1 MGRLSVPLAALAL
14 ALSGGAPAHAAQGSA
29 LFGVSVN
36 RVINDDFTPAHW
48 DAPLRA
54 VRASGIT
61 QARTDAFWMWAEPA
75 PPRHGVHRYRW
86 DRLDAVAAALARH
99 RLRWLPILDYSA
111 LWAAS
116 LPTDY
121 HSPPTSNDDYAAYAR
136 AFAARYG
143 RGGSFWARHPD
154 LPKLPVMDYEIWNEP
169 NNGQWFWKPKPD
181 AARYADMYLKARTAI
196 RAVDPQATVVVG
208 GLVAHAGFVAKMY
221 AARPDLR
228 GNVDAIGWHA
238 YAPRVRG
245 LEKGVREL
253 RETLELE
260 GEPYVPINLTELGW
274 PTSGNDPTVLP
285 ERTRAVALETAVDR
299 FARSDCGISAV
310 IAYTWRT
317 PRKDTTGYGIRRP
330 NGRPAPSSRAFRR
343 VVTRFARNPRT
354 RVHLCHPPGIADAIS
369 STVRIA
375 TGVVTAALV

>member
-1 MGRLSVPLAALAL
+1 
-14 ALSGGAPAHAAQGSA
+14 
-29 LFGVSVN
+29 
-36 RVINDDFTPAHW
+36 
-48 DAPLRA
+48 
-54 VRASGIT
+54 
-61 QARTDAFWMWAEPA
+61 MWAEPA
-75 PPRHGVHRYRW
+75 PPRRGVHRYRW

-143 RGGSFWARHPD
+143 RGGSFWAKHPD
-154 LPKLPVMDYEIWNEP
+154 LPRLPVTDYEIWNEP

-196 RAVDPQATVVVG
+196 RSVDSNATVVVG

-221 AARPDLR
+221 AARPDLH

-238 YAPRVRG
+238 YGPRIRV
-245 LEKGVREL
+245 LERGVREL
-253 RETLELE
+253 RQTLELA
-260 GEPYVPINLTELGW
+260 GEAYVPIHLTELGW

-285 ERTRAVALETAVDR
+285 ERTRAVALETAAER
-299 FARSDCGISAV
+299 FASSDCGIRAV

-317 PRKDTTGYGIRRP
+317 PRKDRTGYGIRRP
-330 NGRPAPSSRAFRR
+330 NGRPAPSSRGFRR
-343 VVTRFARNPRT
+343 AMMRAARNPGT